1 MSPTTPPDKPTVW
14 AVSFSLAATREVA
27 FAFFSYGYLDVSV
40 PHVRSARLCIQRTV
54 IRESWDQC
62 SFDSF
67 PRLIAAFYALHRL
80 LTPRHPPH
88 ALICLATMINSQNF
102 FRSATW
108 PTHFLRHLASF
119 SANHAPRK
127 NVYRCHLDFI
137 KLSKITATQS
147 DQAPNCE
154 RGSVTAILA
163 AVNSSGKKVLFFLAL
178 PISEQCHV

>member
-27 FAFFSYGYLDVSV
+27 FAFFSCGYLDVSV
-40 PHVRSARLCIQRTV
+40 PHVRSVDLCIQSTV
-54 IRESWDQC
+54 IRVSRDQC

-88 ALICLATMINSQNF
+88 ALMCLATMINGQNF
-102 FRSATW
+102 FRPHDSNTLLE
-108 PTHFLRHLASF
+108 TQQSNFRMTYTS
-119 SANHAPRK
+119 RK

-137 KLSKITATQS
+137 KLSKIT
-147 DQAPNCE
+147 
-154 RGSVTAILA
+154 TA
-163 AVNSSGKKVLFFLAL
+163 G
-178 PISEQCHV
+178 

>member
-27 FAFFSYGYLDVSV
+27 FAFFSCGYLDVSV
-40 PHVRSARLCIQRTV
+40 PHVRSVDLCIQSTV
-54 IRESWDQC
+54 IRVSRDQC

-88 ALICLATMINSQNF
+88 ALMCLATMINGQNF
-102 FRSATW
+102 FGPHDGIHLLETQPLFRATA
-108 PTHFLRHLASF
+108 AS
-119 SANHAPRK
+119 RK

-137 KLSKITATQS
+137 KLSKITA
-147 DQAPNCE
+147 
-154 RGSVTAILA
+154 
-163 AVNSSGKKVLFFLAL
+163 SGARWPRSAEGGV
-178 PISEQCHV
+178 